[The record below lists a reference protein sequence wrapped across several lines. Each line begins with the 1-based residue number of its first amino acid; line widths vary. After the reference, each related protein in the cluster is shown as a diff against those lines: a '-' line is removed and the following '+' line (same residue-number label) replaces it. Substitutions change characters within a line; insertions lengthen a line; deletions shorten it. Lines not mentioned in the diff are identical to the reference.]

1 MTGRFVTRF
10 APSPT
15 GALHLGNARTLAV
28 TWWWARAN
36 GAEIVLR
43 IEDLDHPRKKPG
55 AVLGLREDLAW
66 LGLDYDRETP
76 LQSTRFARHEA
87 VLRDLLGRGLAYPCV
102 CTRKDVEDAASAP
115 HETGGEPVYD
125 GRCRGRYA
133 SLEEAAR
140 ATGRPPAIRFRT
152 HPGAETFVDLLLG
165 PKSHDAALEGGD
177 FVIGRADTNH
187 APRPGYQ
194 LAVVVDDE
202 DDGVTHIFRGADLLS
217 SVARQRM
224 LQRALGYRT
233 LDYGHVPLVVGVD
246 GRRLAKRHGD
256 TRLASLR
263 AAGTASRAVWDWI
276 AESCGSP
283 PRSPGE
289 LVQAGFPA
297 AGFPRLPVVPP
308 PALTTG

>member
-1 MTGRFVTRF
+1 MTARFVTRF

-28 TWWWARAN
+28 TWWWARAE

-55 AVLGLREDLAW
+55 AITGLREDLAW

-76 LQSTRFARHEA
+76 LQSTRSGRHEA
-87 VLRDLLGRGLAYPCV
+87 VLRELLDRGLAYPCV
-102 CTRKDVEDAASAP
+102 CTRKDVEEAASAP
-115 HETGGEPVYD
+115 HETGVEPGYD

-133 SLEEAAR
+133 TLEAAFGD
-140 ATGRPPAIRFRT
+140 AGRLPAIRFRT
-152 HPGAETFVDLLLG
+152 LPGPEEFVDVLLG
-165 PKSHDAALEGGD
+165 PESRDASREGGD
-177 FVIGRADTNH
+177 FVIGRADPNLV
-187 APRPGYQ
+187 PRPGYQ

-202 DDGVTHIFRGADLLS
+202 DDGVTHVFRGADLLS

-233 LDYGHVPLVVGVD
+233 LVYGHVPLVVGKD

-256 TRLASLR
+256 TRLLTLR
-263 AAGTASRAVWDWI
+263 AKGIAPQAIWDWI
-276 AESCGSP
+276 AASSGAAP
-283 PRSPGE
+283 RPPADLVRHGFPATGFPRSP
-289 LVQAGFPA
+289 VI
-297 AGFPRLPVVPP
+297 PP
-308 PALTTG
+308 DSLSIG